1 MDEYDPAEALKL
13 DIQVCFAVSVAN
25 RAIVSLYRPL
35 LEPLGL
41 THPQYLVMLTL
52 WEDSPRSVSNLCEV
66 LLQDAPTISPL
77 LKRLEAAGLI
87 TRRRSTADERRL
99 DVDLTE
105 EGRRL
110 RELAPPVPKAVIKQL
125 DMSIDQLTRLRETL
139 WHVIEA
145 AGPAK
150 QRSH

>member
-1 MDEYDPAEALKL
+1 MSDIDTEEALKL
-13 DIQVCFAVSVAN
+13 DNQVCFAVSVAN

-52 WEDSPRSVSNLCEV
+52 WEESPRSVSNLCEV
-66 LLQDAPTISPL
+66 LLQDAPTVSPL

-87 TRRRSTADERRL
+87 TRRRSNVDERRL
-99 DVDLTE
+99 DVELTDK
-105 EGRRL
+105 GRRL
-110 RELAPPVPKAVIKQL
+110 KEQAPQVPKAVVEQL
-125 DMSIDQLTRLRETL
+125 NMSIDQLTHLRETL

-150 QRSH
+150 QRSR